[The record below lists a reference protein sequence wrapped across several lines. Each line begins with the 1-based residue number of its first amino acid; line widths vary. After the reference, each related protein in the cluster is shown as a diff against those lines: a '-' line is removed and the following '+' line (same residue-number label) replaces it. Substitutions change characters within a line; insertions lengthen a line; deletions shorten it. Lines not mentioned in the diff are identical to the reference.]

1 MVHSVS
7 CSPVSPKHQLHS
19 LTCCL
24 EPQNGPYWLL
34 KASWGKEA
42 SGSCATEGSRLEG
55 LLQVASLE
63 VVLGRGGEEG
73 MSPGATGEAW
83 PGGLCAAL
91 GPPHALYPIVFPA
104 LLAPLVTSWAPQ
116 GWADP
121 SPDLSLPLLVRMFSV
136 CCRDGFPS

>member
-7 CSPVSPKHQLHS
+7 CSPVRPKHQLHS

-91 GPPHALYPIVFPA
+91 GPPHEARKCLEGN
-104 LLAPLVTSWAPQ
+104 LL
-116 GWADP
+116 G
-121 SPDLSLPLLVRMFSV
+121 REEG
-136 CCRDGFPS
+136 R